1 MTTAVPLIYSF
12 PEFSGVAEAVADY
25 IVASQNF
32 ALYGDYNKKSSNSN
46 SSSSSDTNSI
56 LNKSL
61 SLSAISN
68 NSNNNNNTP
77 NNNNNNNNNGSISS
91 QPLSQSQS
99 QNITNQ
105 RIHHTHSNNNSTTFT
120 IGHSRENSLNG
131 NNSIPLQ
138 SIQIQPHSQSL
149 QPQSQSQQLDSQ
161 NTNSNINTNNNS
173 TTNLSLS
180 ASRRKKKEEN
190 RRFKIGLSGGSL
202 LTVLQEGL
210 LKRDDIEWSK
220 WDIYFADERL
230 VEFESKES
238 NIGKAKRKLFDNIPK
253 SKGEPRVFPIDFE
266 LLDDPQEC
274 ADNYEKLLIKG
285 FASKDSVKLPMFDLI
300 LLGCAPDGHVASLF
314 PNQDSL
320 REDYAW
326 VIPVEDAPVGPSKRI
341 TLTVPV
347 ICHSHRVVFVVE
359 GATKAPVIRDIME
372 RPDKGLPASIINE
385 RAAGR
390 IAWFVD
396 DDALTDV
403 MVTKR
408 RYKFLVNNTKSNEDS
423 NI

>member
-32 ALYGDYNKKSSNSN
+32 ALYGDYNKKLSINSNSN
-46 SSSSSDTNSI
+46 STSDTNSI

-68 NSNNNNNTP
+68 NSNNNNNNSNI
-77 NNNNNNNNNGSISS
+77 NNSISS

-105 RIHHTHSNNNSTTFT
+105 RINHINNNNNSSTTFT

-131 NNSIPLQ
+131 NNNNNNNNNINNNNNNNNSIPLQ
-138 SIQIQPHSQSL
+138 SQPPTTTSS
-149 QPQSQSQQLDSQ
+149 SQQLD
-161 NTNSNINTNNNS
+161 NNNINTNNNS

-190 RRFKIGLSGGSL
+190 KRFRIGLSGGSL

-210 LKRDDIEWSK
+210 LKRNDIEWSK

-238 NIGKAKRKLFDNIPK
+238 NIGKAKRKLFDKIPK
-253 SKGEPRVFPIDFE
+253 SKGEPRIFPIDSN
-266 LLDDPQEC
+266 LLNDPQEC

-326 VIPVEDAPVGPSKRI
+326 VVPVEDAPVGPSKRI

-408 RYKFLVNNTKSNEDS
+408 RYKFLVNTTNDS